1 MQVIDLEPS
10 DDVAEASWIG
20 PRLHPFNSYDAGSI
34 IPTGFEA
41 YARLDHEHEGV
52 LPETVAQALVTVLQ
66 AQASTLDPLWLGIW
80 NGYGY
85 LYTDVQPMTI
95 TATRLFESEGDE
107 PAPPPV
113 VWRQPPV
120 RRKGTPL
127 LRLPFRDYLLY
138 RGSLAQVPG
147 WMQGPNLWWPVDR
160 AWCVASEIDLPWTF
174 IGGSATLIEAILG
187 DEGLNARRTSLN
199 ESNVS

>member
-10 DDVAEASWIG
+10 DDVAEAAWIG
-20 PRLHPFNSYDAGSI
+20 PRLHPFNSYNAGSI
-34 IPTGFEA
+34 IPTGFDA

-66 AQASTLDPLWLGIW
+66 AQASTLDPLWLAIW

-85 LYTDVQPMTI
+85 LYAGVPQMTI
-95 TATRLFESEGDE
+95 TATRFVSESDE
-107 PAPPPV
+107 PGQPPI
-113 VWRQPPV
+113 VWRHPPA

-127 LRLPFRDYLLY
+127 LRLPGRDYLLY
-138 RGSLAQVPG
+138 RGSFAQVPG

-174 IGGSATLIEAILG
+174 VAGSASLIEAVLA
-187 DEGLNARRTSLN
+187 DRDLTARRTSLD